1 MNITQLKKIYDERK
15 ETIYVKVVSQDGV
28 FEDSFIRVGMIFVL
42 NNVTHQEG
50 CELVYL
56 NANIFKDYNRQFY
69 TNDYYDKSSQPI
81 LNAEQ
86 AGVFPKNGI
95 EELYVMADDCMFE
108 VIEEPKDLL
117 VKVPVNM
124 IENIRKVFKYVDSD
138 VLTVEDFE
146 AFAQV
151 EKWLNNN

>member
-1 MNITQLKKIYDERK
+1 MTITELKKIYDERK
-15 ETIYVKVVSQDGV
+15 GTIYVKVVSQDGV
-28 FEDSFIRVGMIFVL
+28 YEDSFVRVGMIFVL
-42 NNVTHQEG
+42 NNVIHQEG

-69 TNDYYDKSSQPI
+69 TYNFYDNNYQPI

-86 AGVFPKNGI
+86 VGLFPKNGI
-95 EELYVMADDCMFE
+95 EGLYVMADDCMFE